1 MTSEVD
7 LSIKSK
13 IKESLSDLAPTLDD
27 KVDPNLK
34 EELSKID

>member
-1 MTSEVD
+1 MTPSVD
-7 LSIKSK
+7 LEMKRK
-13 IKESLSDLAPTLDD
+13 IKESLSDLAPTLVE